1 MSSLLG
7 VQYKAEQNVTPL
19 VKEGAFFS
27 PQMYEMF
34 MYVCIK
40 CDLDATNKLILL
52 WHNVNVDMSFFWT
65 SFVTEV

>member
-7 VQYKAEQNVTPL
+7 VQYKAEQNVTSL
-19 VKEGAFFS
+19 VKEGAFFPS
-27 PQMYEMF
+27 NVWNV
-34 MYVCIK
+34 YVCVYK